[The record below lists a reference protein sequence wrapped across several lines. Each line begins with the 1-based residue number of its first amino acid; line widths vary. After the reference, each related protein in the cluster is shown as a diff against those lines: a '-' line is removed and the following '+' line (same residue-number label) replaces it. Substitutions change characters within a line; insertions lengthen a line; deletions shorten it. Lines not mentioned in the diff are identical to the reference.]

1 MYRNIEVKKISFC
14 LYKDRY
20 QRVNIYYTFSESAY
34 MESTVKY
41 NLHSV
46 KQFNDLTVKGT
57 LDLKTGMSG
66 IVKENKGPIV

>member
-1 MYRNIEVKKISFC
+1 M
-14 LYKDRY
+14 
-20 QRVNIYYTFSESAY
+20 NIYYTFSESDY

-46 KQFNDLTVKGT
+46 KQFNGLYTVKGT

-66 IVKENKGPIV
+66 IVKENKGAIV